1 MKAATRLRSTTTAAV
16 AACAATAALLVGC
29 SSAVGGSGSPD
40 AASTTSSNA
49 AGAPAS
55 AATTSIATAGTGS
68 SSPAAGP
75 TPQLIT
81 KITGT
86 GTVGGTY
93 QMTLWAHDV
102 ISDCGAH
109 SYGQQIIAYFSAH
122 PCRSATRRLW
132 TMPLD
137 GRTLAVSVVSVS
149 AQVTKVNENPDF
161 QYAQQLADLE
171 NADGT
176 GSVNDLLR
184 EGARIPGVGT
194 SIPADEV
201 FSVLAQDGLVV
212 IMDVWYVTGAT
223 NPKDASLA
231 DIEADLTFSD
241 AAAPD
246 A

>member
-1 MKAATRLRSTTTAAV
+1 MAAIRLRSTTTVAV
-16 AACAATAALLVGC
+16 LAAATALLVGC
-29 SSAVGGSGSPD
+29 SSAVGGNGSP
-40 AASTTSSNA
+40 AAGSAIIASTNSSS
-49 AGAPAS
+49 APAS
-55 AATTSIATAGTGS
+55 AAATSNAASSVAS
-68 SSPAAGP
+68 SSPAASP
-75 TPQLIT
+75 TPELVT
-81 KITGT
+81 RITGT

-102 ISDCGAH
+102 IDDCGAH
-109 SYGQQIIAYFSAH
+109 SYGQQIIDYFSAH

-132 TMPLD
+132 TMPLN

-161 QYAQQLADLE
+161 QYSQQLVDLE

-176 GSVNDLLR
+176 GSVKDLLR
-184 EGARIPGVGT
+184 EGSRIPGAGA
-194 SIPADEV
+194 SIPANEV

-223 NPKDASLA
+223 NPKDTGLMN
-231 DIEADLTFSD
+231 IEADLTFSD